1 MNTNSKKPHL
11 LKILTFVM
19 VSLLLLLLLAHG
31 LFGKKGYLAVR
42 SMKQQNEELSHKIE
56 QLKKENGQT
65 MEEIKALKSDPKT
78 IEKIAREELGL
89 VKPGEIKITT
99 GKPEPSSKSLPSAP
113 SQELP

>member
-1 MNTNSKKPHL
+1 MNTNAKKPHF

-19 VSLLLLLLLAHG
+19 LSLLLLLLLGHG

-56 QLKKENGQT
+56 QLKRENGQT
-65 MEEIKALKSDPKT
+65 MEEIKALKSDPKA

-99 GKPEPSSKSLPSAP
+99 GKPESPPKSAPSAP
-113 SQELP
+113 SQESP